1 MLRPCTA
8 DRKATMTMGG
18 DLEPGPRNV
27 SFGETTRAG
36 FAMVINP
43 L

>member
-1 MLRPCTA
+1 MLRHPTA
-8 DRKATMTMGG
+8 DRKAPMTM

-36 FAMVINP
+36 FPMVINP